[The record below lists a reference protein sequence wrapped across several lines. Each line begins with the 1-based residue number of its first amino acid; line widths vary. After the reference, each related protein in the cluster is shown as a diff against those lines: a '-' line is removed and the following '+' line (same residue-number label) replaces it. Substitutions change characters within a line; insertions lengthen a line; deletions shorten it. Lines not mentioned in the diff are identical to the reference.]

1 MANNELYFFD
11 VGKNYVLT
19 NDNID
24 LKLLNYLLEADFSL
38 ITPIMSSEINKQLV
52 ASIMLSSDDQRDIL
66 QSLKINNSTNKYE
79 NTAYLE
85 KIATRMQLSG
95 SLNVSIL
102 TSKHCRIVTIDF
114 RKRSAYILL
123 IEKDTEDY
131 QYEYVEYILKN
142 LVANGFAIATP
153 LSFKTSSDIFY
164 AMQMNTSICIAA
176 IHTSLSQQ
184 DMEKISS
191 ISKAVFAQSQ
201 K

>member
-11 VGKNYVLT
+11 AGKNYVLT

-131 QYEYVEYILKN
+131 QYACRIY
-142 LVANGFAIATP
+142 T
-153 LSFKTSSDIFY
+153 
-164 AMQMNTSICIAA
+164 
-176 IHTSLSQQ
+176 
-184 DMEKISS
+184 
-191 ISKAVFAQSQ
+191 
-201 K
+201 

>member
-1 MANNELYFFD
+1 M
-11 VGKNYVLT
+11 
-19 NDNID
+19 
-24 LKLLNYLLEADFSL
+24 
-38 ITPIMSSEINKQLV
+38 
-52 ASIMLSSDDQRDIL
+52 
-66 QSLKINNSTNKYE
+66 
-79 NTAYLE
+79 
-85 KIATRMQLSG
+85 
-95 SLNVSIL
+95 IL
-102 TSKHCRIVTIDF
+102 TSKYCRIVTIDF

-131 QYEYVEYILKN
+131 KYEYVEYILKD